1 MDVNDAL
8 NLLTAGFSL
17 IVGILFWIIGIVGR
31 WKVFEKAGKAGW
43 KSLIPFYSGYCLFD
57 IAMGTGWLYILTFIP
72 FIGLVVS
79 VILAVNLARAFG
91 CGTIM
96 AILIFI
102 FQDVMLIPLGFGNY
116 QYQGPVHR

>member
-91 CGTIM
+91 CGTI
-96 AILIFI
+96 IESL
-102 FQDVMLIPLGFGNY
+102 PSGNY
-116 QYQGPVHR
+116 PTHRKNE